1 MEDRLG
7 EEAEAPAFDPDSH
20 VSFNV
25 RNFESEAAAFLG
37 DVINMVRCMKPMI
50 VFCYQ
55 YII

>member
-25 RNFESEAAAFLG
+25 RNFEREAAAFLG
-37 DVINMVRCMKPMI
+37 DVINMVRCMKRKLCFGMI
-50 VFCYQ
+50 
-55 YII
+55 